1 MIRGICPSCHSYGGK
16 PISKSGAVAPEP
28 APKADVEEHL
38 CCVCPRFLLLPFGG
52 FNAELEGWLIRGPL
66 PLREGKFDA

>member
-1 MIRGICPSCHSYGGK
+1 M
-16 PISKSGAVAPEP
+16 SKNIYAVSAH
-28 APKADVEEHL
+28 V
-38 CCVCPRFLLLPFGG
+38 FLLLPFGG